1 MEFAMNINTTSSV
14 SALRGLG
21 GQLDITSNVSA
32 VPNRV
37 QATRKPESLPQVG
50 SIKGVLNDEENLAIA
65 TLFQTAR
72 KNMYTGQGATKAQ
85 ATPAVRGIHLDV
97 HA

>member
-1 MEFAMNINTTSSV
+1 M
-14 SALRGLG
+14 
-21 GQLDITSNVSA
+21 
-32 VPNRV
+32 
-37 QATRKPESLPQVG
+37 
-50 SIKGVLNDEENLAIA
+50 
-65 TLFQTAR
+65 FQTAR